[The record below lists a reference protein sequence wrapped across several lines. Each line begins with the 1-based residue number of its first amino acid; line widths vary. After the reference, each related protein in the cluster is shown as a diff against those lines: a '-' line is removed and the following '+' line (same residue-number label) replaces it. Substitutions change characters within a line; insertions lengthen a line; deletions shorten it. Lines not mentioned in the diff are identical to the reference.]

1 MPRKLNVRKLEIGSG
16 KRVFCRVDYNVPV
29 RNGRVED
36 DTRIVAS
43 LPTLRLLAEKGA
55 RTVLASHLGRPKGK
69 PSPEFS
75 LKPVAEHL
83 ATLLGKPVVF
93 VEDCVGEEAERRS
106 RDLEPG
112 SFLVVEN
119 LRFHKEEEA
128 NDAEFSKALARLG
141 DAYVNDAFGTAHRA
155 HASTAGV
162 PGVLRPA
169 AAGLLMEAE
178 IEHLG
183 RLLENPDSPF
193 VAILGGAKVSDK
205 IELIENL
212 LPRVDLFLV
221 GGAMAYTFLK
231 AFAKPVGKSLVEEDR
246 LALAKTLVQ
255 KARASG
261 KDFLFPVDHV
271 VISGGRDDAHRT
283 TEGVDIVGDE
293 AGVDIGPKTADQF
306 SARVSQAR
314 TVLWNGPLGRFEVEA
329 FSGGTRRVAEA
340 LATSP
345 AVSVVGGG
353 DTASAVKK
361 FGLASRMTH
370 VSTGGGASLEFL
382 SGLPLPGVEALDD
395 AP

>member
-1 MPRKLNVRKLEIGSG
+1 
-16 KRVFCRVDYNVPV
+16 VDYNVPIKDGKV
-29 RNGRVED
+29 GD
-36 DTRIVAS
+36 DSRIVAS
-43 LPTLRLLAEKGA
+43 LPTLKLLSEKGA

-69 PSPEFS
+69 ASPEFS

-83 ATLLGKPVVF
+83 ESLLGKPVAF
-93 VEDCVGEEAERRS
+93 SETCIGEAAEKAS
-106 RDLEPG
+106 REIDPG
-112 SFLVVEN
+112 GVLVIEN
-119 LRFHKEEEA
+119 VRFHKEEEA
-128 NDAEFSKALARLG
+128 NDAGFSAALARLG
-141 DAYVNDAFGTAHRA
+141 DLYVNDAFGSAHRA

-162 PGVLRPA
+162 AALLKPA

-183 RLLENPDSPF
+183 RLLENPESPF

-231 AFAKPVGKSLVEEDR
+231 AFAKPIGLSPIEEDR
-246 LALAKTLVQ
+246 TTLAKALVQ
-255 KARASG
+255 KARAAG

-271 VISGGRDDAHRT
+271 VTVGGKDDVHHVTA
-283 TEGVDIVGDE
+283 GCDIVGEE
-293 AGVDIGPKTADQF
+293 AGVDIGPKTAELF
-306 SARVSQAR
+306 ASKIAQAR
-314 TVLWNGPLGRFEVEA
+314 TVLWNGPLGKFETEA
-329 FSGGTRRVAEA
+329 FSHGTRKVAEA
-340 LATSP
+340 LATSA

-361 FGLASRMTH
+361 FGLTSRMTH

>member
-1 MPRKLNVRKLEIGSG
+1 MTRKLSVRELDVEPGR
-16 KRVFCRVDYNVPV
+16 RVFCRVDFNVPIQGGKV
-29 RNGRVED
+29 GD
-36 DTRIVAS
+36 DTRIAAS
-43 LPTLRLLAEKGA
+43 LPTLKLLAGKGA

-75 LKPVAEHL
+75 LEPVAERL
-83 ATLLGKPVVF
+83 GSLLGGGVAF
-93 VEDCVGEEAERRS
+93 ATDCVGEEAEKAS
-106 RDLEPG
+106 REIAPG
-112 SFLVVEN
+112 SFLLLEN

-128 NDAEFSKALARLG
+128 NDASFAAGLARLG
-141 DAYVNDAFGTAHRA
+141 DLYVNDAFGTAHRA

-162 PGVLRPA
+162 PAILKPA

-178 IEHLG
+178 LEHLG
-183 RLLENPDSPF
+183 RLLERPESPF

-212 LPRVDLFLV
+212 LPHVDLFLV

-231 AFAKPVGKSLVEEDR
+231 AFTKPTGRSPIEEDR
-246 LALAKTLVQ
+246 LTLAKALVQ
-255 KARASG
+255 KARGQG

-271 VISGGRDDAHRT
+271 VTVGGKDDVHHA
-283 TEGVDIVGDE
+283 TEGTDIVGDE
-293 AGVDIGPKTADQF
+293 AGVDIGPRTADLF
-306 SARVSQAR
+306 AARIAQAR

-329 FSGGTRRVAEA
+329 FSGGTRKVAEA
-340 LATSP
+340 LATSA

-361 FGLASRMTH
+361 FGLTSRMTH

-382 SGLPLPGVEALDD
+382 SGLPLPGVAALDD